1 MTLPGRYISKSNAEQ
16 MYMNIHTG
24 TVSDYDGWYFE
35 IDDQTIHNAVDRE
48 EVIPVIW
55 VSEPNS
61 QGGFWEH
68 GKVQI

>member
-1 MTLPGRYISKSNAEQ
+1 MTLPGRYISKSNSEQ

-35 IDDQTIHNAVDRE
+35 IDDQTIHNAVDRK

-55 VSEPNS
+55 EDET
-61 QGGFWEH
+61 WKH
-68 GKVQI
+68 GKVENG